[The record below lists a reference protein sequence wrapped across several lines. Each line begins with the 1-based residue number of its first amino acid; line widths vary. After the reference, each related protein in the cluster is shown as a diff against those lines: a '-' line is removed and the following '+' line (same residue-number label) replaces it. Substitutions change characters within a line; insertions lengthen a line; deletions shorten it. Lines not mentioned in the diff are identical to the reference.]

1 MRLIRVKH
9 QLVRESEPVLLDIV
23 VQSVTEFQADC
34 LKICEKHYPTIH
46 NQGMKEH
53 HLGMAFAR
61 RLARTLTEFEHNC
74 QYHPIEIT
82 LTNELPHHFRIS
94 SDIGTV
100 WVITHHMTSAGET
113 CRKKL
118 FKAVHCWKE
127 EYGYAIQ
134 PYDLLILVNDHWISR
149 TAKSREL
156 IHWWMGELPD
166 DLEQYNAQ
174 GITLYESDSQ
184 FAYTIEHQFG
194 ITPCYSKYGHPLKN
208 SKQQQLVRKY
218 IQLFAVLQW
227 S

>member
-1 MRLIRVKH
+1 M
-9 QLVRESEPVLLDIV
+9 LLDIV
-23 VQSVTEFQADC
+23 IQSVNEFQADC
-34 LKICEKHYPTIH
+34 LKICEKNYPTIH

-53 HLGMAFAR
+53 HLGMTFTR
-61 RLARTLTEFEHNC
+61 RLARTLTEFEHDC

-82 LTNELPHHFRIS
+82 PTNELPPHFRIS

-100 WVITHHMTSAGET
+100 WVITHHMISAGET
-113 CRKKL
+113 CRRKL
-118 FKAVHCWKE
+118 FKAVNSWKE

-134 PYDLLILVNDHWISR
+134 PCDLLILVNDHWISR
-149 TAKSREL
+149 ATKSREL

-166 DLEQYNAQ
+166 DIEQYSAQ
-174 GITLYESDSQ
+174 GITLFESESQ
-184 FAYTIEHQFG
+184 FAQTIESQFG
-194 ITPCYSKYGHPLKN
+194 ISPCYSKYGHPLKN